1 MKNLSSIKRR
11 KKVSD
16 IIAFILILIGAVVVM
31 IPLYWMLRTSLMDN
45 VEINAYPPSLLPQ
58 NWLFSNYPEAL
69 TTFRFDKYLLN
80 TLTIV
85 IPVIIGVVV
94 TASLAAYAFA
104 RLEFPLKNLW
114 FSLIISSMLMPFAVT
129 LIPTFLAWSKLGAY
143 NTYYP
148 LIIPA
153 FLGGG
158 AFNIFLLRQFLL
170 TIPKELDESATIDG
184 AGYIKILNSILLPL
198 IKPAIIVVVLF
209 TFMNVWNDLMGPVVY
224 LADPDKY
231 TIAIGLNTFRGVYG
245 TDWKAVMAASCVSV
259 LPAIILYL
267 FGQKYFLEGIVL
279 TGIKA

>member
-1 MKNLSSIKRR
+1 MSSIKRR

-16 IIAFILILIGAVVVM
+16 IIAFIFVLTGAILVM

-45 VEINAYPPSLLPQ
+45 VEINAYPPSLLPK

-69 TTFRFDKYLLN
+69 TTFRFDKYLIN
-80 TLTIV
+80 TLIIV

-158 AFNIFLLRQFLL
+158 AFNIFLLRQFLM

-184 AGYIKILNSILLPL
+184 AGYIRILNSILLPL

>member
-1 MKNLSSIKRR
+1 VKNLSSIKRR

>member
-1 MKNLSSIKRR
+1 
-11 KKVSD
+11 
-16 IIAFILILIGAVVVM
+16 M

>member
-1 MKNLSSIKRR
+1 MSSIKRR

-16 IIAFILILIGAVVVM
+16 IIAFIFVLFGAILVM

-45 VEINAYPPSLLPQ
+45 VEINAYPPSLLPK

-69 TTFRFDKYLLN
+69 TTFRFDKYLVN
-80 TLTIV
+80 TLYIV

-158 AFNIFLLRQFLL
+158 AFNIFLLRQFLM

-184 AGYIKILNSILLPL
+184 AGYLRILNSILLPL

-259 LPAIILYL
+259 LPAVILYL

>member
-16 IIAFILILIGAVVVM
+16 IVAFILISIGAVVVM

-45 VEINAYPPSLLPQ
+45 VEINAYPPSLLPK

-80 TLTIV
+80 TLAIV

-184 AGYIKILNSILLPL
+184 AGYIRILNSILLPL

>member
-1 MKNLSSIKRR
+1 MRNYKIG
-11 KKVSD
+11 KKPAD
-16 IIAFILILIGAVVVM
+16 IFAFIIVVVGAALVM

-45 VEINAYPPSLLPQ
+45 VEINKYPPSFFPSQ
-58 NWLFSNYPEAL
+58 WLFGNYPETL
-69 TTFRFDKYLLN
+69 TTFRFDKYLVN

-85 IPVIIGVVV
+85 IPVLIGVVV

-104 RLEFPLKNLW
+104 RLAFPLKNVW
-114 FSLIISSMLMPFAVT
+114 FTMIIGSMLMPFAVT
-129 LIPTFLAWSKLGAY
+129 LIPTFLAWSRLGAY

-158 AFNIFLLRQFLL
+158 AFNIFLLRQFML

-184 AGYIKILNSILLPL
+184 AGYMRILFKILLPL
-198 IKPAIIVVVLF
+198 IKPAIIVVLLF
-209 TFMNVWNDLMGPVVY
+209 TFMNVWNDLIGPVVY

-231 TIAIGLNTFRGVYG
+231 TIAIGLNTFRGVFG

-267 FGQKYFLEGIVL
+267 LGQKYFLEGIVL
-279 TGIKA
+279 TGLKA

>member
-1 MKNLSSIKRR
+1 VTKMSSIKRR

-16 IIAFILILIGAVVVM
+16 IIAFILILLGAILVL

-45 VEINAYPPSLLPQ
+45 VEINVYPPSLLPK

-69 TTFRFDKYLLN
+69 TTFRFDKYLIN
-80 TLTIV
+80 TLAIV

-104 RLEFPLKNLW
+104 RLKFPLKNLW

-158 AFNIFLLRQFLL
+158 AFNIFLLRQFLM

-184 AGYIKILNSILLPL
+184 AGYIRILNSILLPL

-259 LPAIILYL
+259 LPAVILYL

>member
-245 TDWKAVMAASCVSV
+245 TDWKAVMAASCVPV